1 MTQNQRNMV
10 HKLCTIEEN
19 SNMYIGSEQMELH
32 KPLKD
37 ISVSSNKDVLQTLQ
51 RIARGKD
58 REIQDLR
65 ERLDKANAEKR
76 GLIVINLL

>member
-1 MTQNQRNMV
+1 
-10 HKLCTIEEN
+10 
-19 SNMYIGSEQMELH
+19 MELH

-37 ISVSSNKDVLQTLQ
+37 SSVSSNKDVLQTLQ
-51 RIARGKD
+51 RIARNKD
-58 REIQDLR
+58 HEIQDLR